1 MKKEKRKELRA
12 LRDAVEN
19 RQQLSAEIARRF
31 FDTDLY
37 KKARILLLYYSVGSE
52 VSTRQLCLRALAD
65 NKEVAF
71 PVCVDGD
78 GYMEF
83 FFIKDEND
91 LSQGMYGIKAPR
103 EGCRAFTN
111 EGDALIVVPGLG
123 FDKSGNR
130 LGYGK
135 GYYDR
140 FLEGFEGLSIGL
152 CYDALVVDAL
162 PCDAYDKKVNCLITD
177 KKIYKFK

>member
-37 KKARILLLYYSVGSE
+37 QKARVLLLYYSVGSE

-83 FFIKDEND
+83 FFIKDENENYIPEEEGSD
-91 LSQGMYGIKAPR
+91 IYLYNYVKYNSFSEYNIEKIVSISAMISVKHMHNQIFSGIKGFLKKYAKKYCVLIKQVIWFEYNK
-103 EGCRAFTN
+103 EGVYHYEDTGR
-111 EGDALIVVPGLG
+111 I
-123 FDKSGNR
+123 
-130 LGYGK
+130 
-135 GYYDR
+135 DR
-140 FLEGFEGLSIGL
+140 WF
-152 CYDALVVDAL
+152 
-162 PCDAYDKKVNCLITD
+162 
-177 KKIYKFK
+177 